1 MAQVTDSTPV
11 NFRSTWFPRIG
22 AVAAL
27 TTGILLLFA
36 MISLFASVLQP
47 GKIAG
52 WQLLLQNNWLV
63 LIFKLHAEF
72 SSAHADILHGLNL
85 LDIFILALVGTLCLS
100 LSIAFRK
107 AGKIWTFVA
116 FALTLAAIV
125 LYLATQL
132 AGRSTVMLSV
142 LIISIVMLSNKTFN
156 RVTIY
161 SGILASV
168 LLFVGDLTVGIHSNT
183 ITVLFGVG
191 YVFLVIWF
199 FLIAGRLFRSGNIV
213 K

>member
-1 MAQVTDSTPV
+1 MAQVTGSAPA
-11 NFRSTWFPRIG
+11 NSRSTWFPRIG
-22 AVAAL
+22 AMAAL
-27 TTGILLLFA
+27 TTGILLLVA
-36 MISLFASVLQP
+36 IVSLFASVLQL

-72 SSAHADILHGLNL
+72 SGVHTDILHGLNL
-85 LDIFILALVGTLCLS
+85 LDIFILALVGILCLS
-100 LSIAFRK
+100 LSTAFRK
-107 AGKIWTFVA
+107 AGRIWTFVA

-142 LIISIVMLSNKTFN
+142 LIISIVMFSNKTFSKA
-156 RVTIY
+156 TIY

-168 LLFVGDLTVGIHSNT
+168 FLFVGDLTVGIHSNI

-191 YVFLVIWF
+191 YVFLVVWF
-199 FLIAGRLFRSGNIV
+199 LLIAKRLFRSGNIV